1 MLHRELD
8 MAGKPDQDTTDGAPQ
23 PRRAY
28 ERLNAKKR
36 SPQGAPSAPGYPVR
50 HETLFESITDGF
62 FVLDKEWRCTY
73 INQIGAASFGATP
86 ERLIGNPFWDVLPN
100 VSRARCR
107 EQYTRAVE
115 RQVIVKFEDYYEPF
129 ERWYEYRCRPTR
141 DGLTVFFID
150 ITDRKQMESKLLRL
164 NERLEEEVKCQ
175 TEEMAATIDRLQ
187 DEVARRVLAEGRLRK
202 RSQMLEAFFRHTI
215 TPLAFLDRS
224 FNFVRVN
231 DAYAKADGKTPEY
244 FVGRN
249 HFLLYPDAQMRETFE
264 QVVQTRQTYR
274 AFARPFTYPDGPA
287 RMRYWNWQLTPLLS
301 EAGDVKFLVFNLED
315 VTDQQHAIQELRER
329 AHQLQKLA
337 LELSQ
342 AEDRERKRLAE
353 ILHDDLQQV
362 LAAAK
367 FHLGMMNTR
376 IRGDTEM
383 EDLAVQI
390 DALLKE
396 AIGKSRSLSHEL
408 SPAVLYQSDLGE
420 TFEWLARQLESKHG
434 LTVHVEIRG
443 HIDPQSEPL
452 RAFLYRAAQE
462 ILFNVVK
469 HARVEEARLRLQR
482 IGHRV
487 WLTIS
492 DRGRGFDPRALRR
505 AGGFGLLSIHERVQ
519 LLGGRMRIRS
529 ITGKGSTFLIS
540 VPDAEI
546 VEDSP
551 HAAQDASCEQP
562 DVPYAT
568 HHGPCATSE
577 EASFLRVLLVD
588 DHKVVREGLAALL
601 KAEQDIDVI
610 AQAANGLE
618 AIALAKR
625 LRPDV
630 IVMDV
635 AMPVMAGEE
644 ATRHIKEHLPR
655 TRVIALS
662 MYEEASVAEK
672 MHRAGAETYLLKTSP
687 AEELLA
693 AVRGIRRDVNT

>member
-1 MLHRELD
+1 

-23 PRRAY
+23 PRRIY
-28 ERLNAKKR
+28 EPLDARKR
-36 SPQGAPSAPGYPVR
+36 PSGGSPVPGYPVR
-50 HETLFESITDGF
+50 HETIFDSIADGF

-73 INQIGAASFGATP
+73 INKAGAASLGTTP
-86 ERLIGNPFWDVLPN
+86 DRLIGNPFWGAFPN
-100 VSRARCR
+100 VSRTRCQEQCARAI
-107 EQYTRAVE
+107 QQRAV
-115 RQVIVKFEDYYEPF
+115 ITFEDCLEPPGH
-129 ERWYEYRCRPTR
+129 WYEYRCHPSG
-141 DGLTVFFID
+141 DGLTVFFTD
-150 ITDRKQMESKLLRL
+150 ITERKQMESKLLRL
-164 NERLEEEVKCQ
+164 NQQLEEEVKTQ

-187 DEVARRVLAEGRLRK
+187 DEVTRRVLAEGKLRK

-224 FNFVRVN
+224 FNFIRVN
-231 DAYAKADGKTPEY
+231 EAYAKADNKTPGY

-249 HFLLYPDAQMRETFE
+249 HFLLYPDTQLREIFE
-264 QVVQTRQTYR
+264 RVVRTREPYR
-274 AFARPFTYPDGPA
+274 AFAKPFTYPDGSA
-287 RMRYWNWQLTPLLS
+287 HVRYWNWQLTPLLN
-301 EAGDVKFLVFNLED
+301 EAGEVKFLVFNLED
-315 VTDQQHAIQELRER
+315 VTEQQHAVRELKGR
-329 AHQLQKLA
+329 ALQLQKLA

-367 FHLGMMNTR
+367 FHLGMMNVRT
-376 IRGDTEM
+376 RGDTEM
-383 EDLAVQI
+383 EEMAVQI

-420 TFEWLARQLESKHG
+420 TFEWLARQLHSKHG

-443 HIDPQSEPL
+443 QIDPQSEPL

-469 HARVEEARLRLQR
+469 HAQVEEARLRLQR
-482 IGHRV
+482 IGSRV

-492 DRGRGFDPRALRR
+492 DRGRGFNPKALHR

-519 LLGGRMRIRS
+519 LLGGRMKIRS
-529 ITGKGSTFLIS
+529 MAGKGSTFLIS
-540 VPDAEI
+540 VPDAQI
-546 VEDSP
+546 AEDPP
-551 HAAQDASCEQP
+551 HIAQGAPREPLDARRPAQDTHRAPSGDAS
-562 DVPYAT
+562 V
-568 HHGPCATSE
+568 
-577 EASFLRVLLVD
+577 LRVLLVD

-601 KAEQDIDVI
+601 RTEQDIEIVG
-610 AQAANGLE
+610 QAANGLE

-625 LRPDV
+625 LRPHV

-635 AMPVMAGEE
+635 AMPVMSGEE
-644 ATRHIKEHLPR
+644 ATRHIKERLPQV
-655 TRVIALS
+655 RVVALS
-662 MYEEASVAEK
+662 MYEEASVAER

-693 AVRGIRRDVNT
+693 AIRGHPPTFQAG